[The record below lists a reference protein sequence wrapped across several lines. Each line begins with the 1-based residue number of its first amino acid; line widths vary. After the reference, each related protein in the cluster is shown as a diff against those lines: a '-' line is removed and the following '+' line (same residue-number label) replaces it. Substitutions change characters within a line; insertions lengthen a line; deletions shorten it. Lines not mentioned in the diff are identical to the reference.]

1 MSHTPLAHLVYSL
14 PACQLP
20 KGKVFDTDEG
30 PRPQTSLE
38 KLSTL
43 PTVFKKNGTVTAG
56 NASGVGDSCHA
67 TPQQQQHQVDS
78 PLMCVCVC
86 PWVQASLMAL
96 LR

>member
-78 PLMCVCVC
+78 PLVCVY
-86 PWVQASLMAL
+86 AL
-96 LR
+96 GCRHH